1 MLFKRMEEM
10 YCESSLF
17 IFVLQLVMISSLFFF
32 VVLFDFM
39 YSLVEFNGFVFDYF
53 LKVLLSLEDILLLS
67 SQYDKFVMY
76 LLDFVDI
83 IIFFLDILGLVSI
96 LFFVKDVQSFVIIS
110 IVDGIE
116 LLFMI

>member
-17 IFVLQLVMISSLFFF
+17 IFVLQLMMISSIFFF

-39 YSLVEFNGFVFDYF
+39 YSLIDFNGFVFDYF
-53 LKVLLSLEDILLLS
+53 FKVLLSLVDNLLLS

-76 LLDFVDI
+76 FLDFVD

-96 LFFVKDVQSFVIIS
+96 LFFVKNVQSFVIIS

>member
-1 MLFKRMEEM
+1 MLIKRMEEM

-17 IFVLQLVMISSLFFF
+17 IFVLQLMMISSLFFF

-76 LLDFVDI
+76 FLDFVD

-96 LFFVKDVQSFVIIS
+96 LFFVKNVQSFVIIS